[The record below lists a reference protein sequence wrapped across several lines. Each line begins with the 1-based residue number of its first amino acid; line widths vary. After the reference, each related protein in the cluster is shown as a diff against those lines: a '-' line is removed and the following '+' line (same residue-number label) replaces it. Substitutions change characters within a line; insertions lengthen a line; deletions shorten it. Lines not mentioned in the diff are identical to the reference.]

1 MTIINGHANIKYM
14 LNITM
19 YDILFHITGIAL
31 LEISFFFYYIGPKET
46 EMFYHY
52 IQRILDSSLRDKEYS
67 SNDIVDTN
75 DIGKYGSIQ
84 LRNNTINIPQLM
96 YPTQIK
102 MLITNQTNQMQ
113 EELYQANLQG
123 ISDRNTQNRELFI
136 QAIVYWA
143 ILAGFSVTVFIIQ
156 YSYSKY
162 VDNKDKKS
170 GVVTV
175 LSESQFDDIEMVSYR
190 KTSIDGED
198 IESQID
204 GEDIE
209 SQIDGED
216 IESQIDGETKRYP
229 RLNKICKTGS
239 KYILF
244 SGCIITFQYLFF
256 KHIAFAYKPMSLEEI
271 KYYLFTWFLSETNI
285 DLPMEN

>member
-1 MTIINGHANIKYM
+1 M

-19 YDILFHITGIAL
+19 YDILFHIAGIAL

-52 IQRILDSSLRDKEYS
+52 IQRILDSSLLDKEYS

-75 DIGKYGSIQ
+75 VIDKYGSIQ

-123 ISDRNTQNRELFI
+123 ISDRNTQNHELFI

-204 GEDIE
+204 V
-209 SQIDGED
+209 
-216 IESQIDGETKRYP
+216 ETKRYP
-229 RLNKICKTGS
+229 SLNKICKTGS

-285 DLPMEN
+285 EMPIPIEN